1 MTDTPPNDLPPPVED
16 AAAVLARL
24 APDAL
29 YAAEQDMWVR
39 QQPDGTL
46 LVGATHW
53 VAEHGQFMLFTPRQ
67 PGAEV
72 QRDWS
77 LGVMETAKTAVAI
90 HAPVS
95 SRVLEFNPA
104 VVEDVGLV
112 ARDPYGA
119 GWLFRVQPLAW
130 AEERGALLDAASYA
144 GWAVPRLA
152 SLKARPI
159 ADQFNEDLSVDPHRG
174 Y

>member
-1 MTDTPPNDLPPPVED
+1 
-16 AAAVLARL
+16 
-24 APDAL
+24 
-29 YAAEQDMWVR
+29 
-39 QQPDGTL
+39 
-46 LVGATHW
+46 
-53 VAEHGQFMLFTPRQ
+53 MLFTPRQ

-95 SRVLEFNPA
+95 ARVVAFNPA

-130 AEERGALLDAASYA
+130 AEERPALLDAASYA

-152 SLKARPI
+152 SLKAKPI
-159 ADQFNEDLSVDPHRG
+159 TDQFDEDLSVDPHRG